1 MSGATPP
8 SGPGGPLNPLMVP
21 PPGGWINP
29 TEAPRQQAAVL
40 LVGPVTAFYILAL
53 AALGLR
59 VWAKYIKKAQFRF
72 ADYAVFTAAFF
83 GTGYLAICWIAVE
96 RGGIGYPIV
105 QVAPPER
112 LLIRKLLFAAWL
124 VQTYANSFVR
134 LSILDFFVSVFSSSQ
149 GFCRVVYG
157 FEAASVVYLVACTIA
172 WLATCRPFQYN
183 WELGPEV
190 PRHCGN
196 LPMKFLLSA
205 VFNLV
210 LDLCIL
216 VLPMPLLWTLR
227 LNTRKKIAISVVF
240 GLGIFV
246 CFATAWRTYHVVKF
260 SRPENQMNFTV
271 AVVEDALWSGLE
283 ITLGIVNACLPA
295 MAPAVRRIVDIPF
308 LRLVTFTTNRSP
320 KHSRMSDSEAS
331 SAPSYAYSRFL
342 SWAQLG
348 SSHDRSEP
356 STGIERKVDYSVDIE
371 MGSTHPGMPMGGMPM
386 GMEKTG
392 STTRLVSRSRDP
404 VTYYNPPTNY
414 R

>member
-1 MSGATPP
+1 MSGAA
-8 SGPGGPLNPLMVP
+8 P
-21 PPGGWINP
+21 PPGGWIDP
-29 TEAPRQQAAVL
+29 TKAPLQQAAVL

-72 ADYAVFTAAFF
+72 SDYAVFTAALF

-105 QVAPPER
+105 QVAPPEQ
-112 LLIRKLLFAAWL
+112 LLIRKLFFAAWL
-124 VQTYANSFVR
+124 VQAYANSFVR
-134 LSILDFFVSVFSSSQ
+134 LSILDFFVSVFSSSK

-157 FEAASVVYLVACTIA
+157 FEAASVAYLVACTIT
-172 WLATCRPFQYN
+172 WLATCQPFQYN
-183 WELGPEV
+183 WELGPDV

-216 VLPMPLLWTLR
+216 VLPMPVLWTLR

-283 ITLGIVNACLPA
+283 ITLGIVNACLPV
-295 MAPAVRRIVDIPF
+295 MQPAVRRIVDIPF
-308 LRLVTFTTNRSP
+308 LRLVTFTTNRSL
-320 KHSRMSDSEAS
+320 KHSKMSDGS
-331 SAPSYAYSRFL
+331 SAPSYSYSRFL

-348 SSHDRSEP
+348 SSRDRSEAG
-356 STGIERKVDYSVDIE
+356 TGIERKVDYSVDIE
-371 MGSTHPGMPMGGMPM
+371 MGSAHPGMPL

-392 STTRLVSRSRDP
+392 STTRLVSRSRDA
-404 VTYYNPPTNY
+404 VTYHNPPTNY